1 MAFVG
6 YQMGV
11 KLLVVL
17 LLLTERREQE
27 TLNGPMKGVLYI
39 KD

>member
-17 LLLTERREQE
+17 LLLTERREKE